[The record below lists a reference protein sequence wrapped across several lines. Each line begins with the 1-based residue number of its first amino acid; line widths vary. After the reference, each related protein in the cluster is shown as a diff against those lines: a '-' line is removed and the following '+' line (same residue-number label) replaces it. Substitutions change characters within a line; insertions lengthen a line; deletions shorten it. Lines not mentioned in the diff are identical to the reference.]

1 MEGAGVRGRG
11 KTGRRR
17 RSTNRTRCAVGSTGL
32 PAAWAEPAV
41 CTALLGGPARGRCR
55 SRGHSGPTEE
65 RGVPART
72 ELPTHTSGKSQEQ
85 RPVREGLQGRGG
97 TSLAQE
103 TSSRPGRRERTV
115 GGQGEGIRGP
125 AARGEWPPDGRP
137 SNARSDLISRLNALR
152 PPCAGGSE
160 TV

>member
-1 MEGAGVRGRG
+1 MTGAAHGRCG
-11 KTGRRR
+11 CERKRENGAEEEVNEPDEMCCGEHGAR
-17 RSTNRTRCAVGSTGL
+17 RS
-32 PAAWAEPAV
+32 
-41 CTALLGGPARGRCR
+41 LGGARSMHSAARGASLGWGGCR

-115 GGQGEGIRGP
+115 GGRGEGIRGP
-125 AARGEWPPDGRP
+125 AAQGSGRQIEDPPTPGLTLSP
-137 SNARSDLISRLNALR
+137 
-152 PPCAGGSE
+152 G
-160 TV
+160 